1 MKNALKAIYL
11 RLDSTSQTLSKS
23 ALAQL
28 ILKVIFYS
36 PETISADEIQQEV
49 EGLLDSNIHIDR
61 ILSAIELLGNEG
73 KIFFE
78 GNKYYINPVRKGKIE
93 HVFTEYDERVNR
105 IIENFFQPVKST
117 QENLR
122 KWFEN
127 VTISYFTEYKSEWIV
142 EKTYN
147 IHLEDSVKG
156 LQTILER
163 ETKTDP
169 NIEAADKEWLKKKY
183 LDFFNSQNDDV
194 VSIFWDYGMCAYSSS
209 LIVSATGVNG
219 K

>member
-147 IHLEDSVKG
+147 IHYE
-156 LQTILER
+156 
-163 ETKTDP
+163 
-169 NIEAADKEWLKKKY
+169 
-183 LDFFNSQNDDV
+183 
-194 VSIFWDYGMCAYSSS
+194 
-209 LIVSATGVNG
+209 
-219 K
+219 